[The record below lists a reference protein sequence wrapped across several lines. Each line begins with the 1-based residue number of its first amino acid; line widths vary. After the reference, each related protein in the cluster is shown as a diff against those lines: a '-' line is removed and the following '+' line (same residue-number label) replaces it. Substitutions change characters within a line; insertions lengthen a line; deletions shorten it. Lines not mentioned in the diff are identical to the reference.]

1 VRCSPGP
8 RLLLPRLVQSAPV
21 QLFHYHL
28 VTSSVR
34 EVEERYLAKLG
45 FSLVAR
51 HGRVGEEPV
60 SYEPGTSWDELD
72 RIGFRLRLTELQ
84 RGAANVV
91 VQPGH
96 WVVPRVDHIG
106 IALDESEFREVLA
119 RASLL
124 GRRVQEHGGRR
135 TFVATPAG
143 YRLEIHPPREW
154 LDELLAR
161 AAEFRVAELRLRA
174 DSPPA
179 KARALAELLGLDE
192 EGGRVD
198 VGDSAVTFVDDG
210 PEGRPVLDGER
221 FA

>member
-1 VRCSPGP
+1 M
-8 RLLLPRLVQSAPV
+8 

-28 VTSSVR
+28 VTSSLR

-45 FSLVAR
+45 FTLVGR

-60 SYEPGTSWDELD
+60 SYEPGTSWQELD

-84 RGAANVV
+84 RGSVNVV

-96 WVVPRVDHIG
+96 WAVPRVDHLG
-106 IALDESEFREVLA
+106 IALEEPEFREVLA

-135 TFVATPAG
+135 TFGATPGG
-143 YRLEIHPPREW
+143 YRLEVHPPRDWIEDM
-154 LDELLAR
+154 LGKAP
-161 AAEFRVAELRLRA
+161 EFRLAELRLRA

-179 KARALAELLGLDE
+179 KAHALAELLGLDE
-192 EGGRVD
+192 EDGTVA
-198 VGDSAVTFVDDG
+198 VGDSVVAFLEDG
-210 PEGRPVLDGER
+210 PEGRPVLDGEL